1 MEIEEAL
8 DAPEVASVTM
18 PARKSKLGKR
28 LLADVTEPKD
38 DSDHDGIDDG
48 IDDGAGG
55 EENDRCLEPTED
67 RPAPLA
73 MLRVPPPSTKIR
85 GLLVPLTG
93 SVVGIIVPTFDNAIP
108 MITLSASFA
117 EGN

>member
-1 MEIEEAL
+1 MGIEEAL
-8 DAPEVASVTM
+8 DAPEVASVAI
-18 PARKSKLGKR
+18 PARTSKLGKR
-28 LLADVTEPKD
+28 LEADVTDPKD
-38 DSDHDGIDDG
+38 DSDHDGTGDG

-55 EENDRCLEPTED
+55 EEADRCLESTED

-93 SVVGIIVPTFDNAIP
+93 SVVGLIVPTFDNAIP

-117 EGN
+117 ERN